1 MPRRLAVGL
10 TAGVL
15 VALSAGPAAAAP
27 NEASCVG
34 RLSSAAAQ
42 TSHPVGRT
50 TVAPGAIAS
59 GGLGSVVSGLAQSCV
74 P

>member
-10 TAGVL
+10 AAGVL

-34 RLSSAAAQ
+34 RLSSAAQ